1 MSQDE
6 SQKNDTVAA
15 GMLPPW
21 TVGDLPKPPTLSR
34 RSWVALIGPGV
45 LIAGASI
52 GSGEWLAGPGVTAQY
67 GGTLLWVATL
77 SIVAQVFCNLEFMR
91 YAMYCGEPI
100 LGGGFRCR
108 PGPKFWTP
116 LYAIMEFGHIWPFNV
131 AAAASVAV
139 AAIVLGHL
147 PRADDS
153 FFVHG
158 LSCALFLTGIRTSH
172 LRRNSLQNAR
182 THHVRKTGDCVDL
195 SLFS

>member
-1 MSQDE
+1 MVQDE
-6 SQKNDTVAA
+6 SQTQENETIAA

-21 TVGDLPKPPTLSR
+21 TVGDLPKPPSLGW
-34 RSWVALIGPGV
+34 RSWAGLIGPGV

-100 LGGGFRCR
+100 LVGGFRCW

-116 LYAIMEFGHIWPFNV
+116 FYALMEFGHIWPFNV
-131 AAAASVAV
+131 ASAAVAV
-139 AAIVLGHL
+139 AAIMLGHL
-147 PRADDS
+147 PRAEDH
-153 FFVHG
+153 VV
-158 LSCALFLTGIRTSH
+158 
-172 LRRNSLQNAR
+172 LRGRPR
-182 THHVRKTGDCVDL
+182 
-195 SLFS
+195 